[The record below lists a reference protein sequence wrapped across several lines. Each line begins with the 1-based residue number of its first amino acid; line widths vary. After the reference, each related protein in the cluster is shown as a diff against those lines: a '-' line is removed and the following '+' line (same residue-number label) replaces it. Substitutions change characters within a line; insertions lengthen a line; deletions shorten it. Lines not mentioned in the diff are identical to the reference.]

1 MKSII
6 LFCLGIFLGILAIDF
21 AISCIISL
29 FALSLGAGIASGVF
43 ALVCAFLAMKCFN
56 NI

>member
-6 LFCLGIFLGILAIDF
+6 LFCLGVFLGILAIDF

-43 ALVCAFLAMKCFN
+43 VLVCAFLAMKCFN